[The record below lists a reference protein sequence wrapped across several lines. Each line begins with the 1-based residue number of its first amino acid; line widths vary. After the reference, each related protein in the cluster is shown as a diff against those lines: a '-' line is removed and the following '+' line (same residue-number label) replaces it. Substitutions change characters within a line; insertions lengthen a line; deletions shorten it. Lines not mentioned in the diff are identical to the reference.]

1 MPKHITNILEDS
13 DDPLFTIVNKIFMVT
28 LRSRKKTCADLSGAR
43 FR

>member
-28 LRSRKKTCADLSGAR
+28 LRSRKKNVRR
-43 FR
+43 FIRRTF